1 MRLRSRLLLGLL
13 TGLAVLLFPPASG
26 WAQPNRPSNGC
37 TSLKTWEPKRTFGD
51 EVRALPVI
59 LHIMMPGPGAGEAN
73 PRPGAQGEEDLPLET
88 LRWFE
93 DLFGDAPQGA
103 VNKTWLPANI
113 QFYVYRAERCSN
125 VGTILPDL
133 ADNRIRRPTM
143 DDLTA
148 FRDVNDRYNARDV
161 LGVDLYV
168 WPRIDGASGF
178 GAASLTRGQFP
189 GPGAVWT
196 HQLVVENKDFT
207 LVAHELGHFLGLEHF
222 CKGPGSTTVDPRK
235 DPDNGKPA
243 CPRFGQ
249 SGRVMSA
256 LADGT
261 ELTCSEMQQAYAVA
275 RIFAPRQR
283 PEKGGGPKCQAP
295 IR

>member
-1 MRLRSRLLLGLL
+1 MRLRTRLLVGFLAGCALL
-13 TGLAVLLFPPASG
+13 LIPPTSV
-26 WAQPNRPSNGC
+26 WAQVKPTKGC
-37 TSLKTWEPKRTFGD
+37 TSLKTWEPKVGFGD

-59 LHIMMPGPGAGEAN
+59 LHIMVPEPAAGGPSPSGEDQSVNAVK
-73 PRPGAQGEEDLPLET
+73 
-88 LRWFE
+88 WFE
-93 DLFGDAPQGA
+93 DLFGEPEKGT
-103 VNKTWLPANI
+103 VNKTWLPASI
-113 QFYVYRAERCSN
+113 QFYVFRAERC
-125 VGTILPDL
+125 VYLPTDFRNL
-133 ADNRIRRPTM
+133 GGDRIRRPTM
-143 DDLTA
+143 DNLTM

-168 WPRIDGASGF
+168 WPRIDGISGF

-207 LVAHELGHFLGLEHF
+207 LVGHELGHFLGLEHF

-235 DPDNGKPA
+235 DPDNGKPD

-249 SGRVMSA
+249 SGRLMSA

-261 ELTCSEMQQAYAVA
+261 ELKCPEMQQAYAVA
-275 RIFAPRQR
+275 RIFAPSER
-283 PEKGGGPKCQAP
+283 PEKRGGPKCQVP
-295 IR
+295 TP

>member
-1 MRLRSRLLLGLL
+1 MRPRSRLLLGLL
-13 TGLAVLLFPPASG
+13 AGLAVLLFTPTSG
-26 WAQPNRPSNGC
+26 WAQPIRPSNGC

-59 LHIMMPGPGAGEAN
+59 LHIMMPEPSAGGAN
-73 PRPGAQGEEDLPLET
+73 PRPGAQGEENLPVDT

-93 DLFGDAPQGA
+93 DLFGDPPQGA

-113 QFYVYRAERCSN
+113 QFYVFRAERCSN
-125 VGTILPDL
+125 VGATLPDL
-133 ADNRIRRPTM
+133 TDDRIRRPTM

-148 FRDVNDRYNARDV
+148 FRDVNDAYNARDV
-161 LGVDLYV
+161 QGVDLYV
-168 WPRIDGASGF
+168 WPRIDGVGGF
-178 GAASLTRGQFP
+178 GAASLTKGQFP

-196 HQLVVENKDFT
+196 HQPVVENRESKI
-207 LVAHELGHFLGLEHF
+207 VAHELGHFLGLEHF
-222 CKGPGSTTVDPRK
+222 CKKPGSTTIDPRE
-235 DPDNGKPA
+235 DPDKGKPA
-243 CPRFGQ
+243 CPESGQ

-256 LADGT
+256 FADGT
-261 ELTCSEMQQAYAVA
+261 KLTCPEMQQAYAVA

-283 PEKGGGPKCQAP
+283 PGQGGGPKCQPP